1 MIKESV
7 LKIIDGEDLSFEE
20 SFEVM
25 NKIMTGKVDDSLI
38 AALLTGL
45 KTKGESASEI
55 GGFAS
60 SMRSNGI
67 KINCDIENTIDVCGT
82 GGDNSGTFNISTAA
96 SFVVAGA
103 GLNVAK
109 HGNRSISSSS
119 GSSDVL
125 TELGVN
131 ISLSPEHSERALDEI
146 GITFLFA
153 PLYHPAMKHVA
164 EVRRAL
170 GFKTIFNMLG
180 PLTNPAGTKKQL
192 IGVFNDSASEKMS
205 SAVDFLDMERVC
217 FICAENKYDEFILN
231 GAVQISEYHKG
242 KELRTYKITSDN
254 FKYSNFHLD
263 EIKGASAAKNAK
275 IILSVLKDKTKNAAY
290 YVVAANAALGLYASG
305 FSSDFIECRDA
316 AEESINSG
324 KAFNKLEELKK
335 YSIAV

>member
-1 MIKESV
+1 
-7 LKIIDGEDLSFEE
+7 
-20 SFEVM
+20 
-25 NKIMTGKVDDSLI
+25 
-38 AALLTGL
+38 LLTGL

-67 KINCDIENTIDVCGT
+67 KINCDVENTIDVCGT
-82 GGDNSGTFNISTAA
+82 GGDNSGTFNISTAS

-103 GLNVAK
+103 GVNVAK

-131 ISLSPEHSERALDEI
+131 INLSPEQSERALNEI

-164 EVRRAL
+164 KVRREL

-192 IGVFNDSASEKMS
+192 IGVFNNSASQKMS
-205 SAVDFLDMERVC
+205 HAVDLLDMDRVC
-217 FICAENKYDEFILN
+217 FICGDDKYDEFTLN
-231 GAVQISEYHKG
+231 GVLQISEYHKG
-242 KELRTYKITSDN
+242 KELNTFEITADSLN
-254 FKYSNFHLD
+254 YSNFHLD
-263 EIKGASAAKNAK
+263 EIKGSSANENAQL
-275 IILSVLKDKTKNAAY
+275 ILSVLKEKTKTAAY

-305 FSSDFIECRDA
+305 FSNDFIECRDA
-316 AEESINSG
+316 AEESIDSG
-324 KAFNKLEELKK
+324 KALNKLEELKK